1 MQPDTPH
8 LDESTSANP
17 TLSPGPVQDQES
29 LLRIII
35 EPDHIREGRI
45 QPSAVQLRDL
55 TQRGLSVYRR
65 AYANKQAVGT
75 DIEALLTR
83 TTAAGRRRL
92 EGLANFSTEA
102 VRALTVQEQ
111 QVFVVIDTALPENR
125 GPRLNLPGN
134 PTGEPQRGQRTEG
147 APSRT
152 DGKPVNPGPG
162 ISTRVRRS
170 RNPGRTRN
178 HAANQLS
185 PDQGPRRQVPT
196 TASSTAPSPR

>member
-17 TLSPGPVQDQES
+17 ALSPGPVQNQET

-65 AYANKQAVGT
+65 AYANKQAVGA

-111 QVFVVIDTALPENR
+111 QAFVVIDTALPQNR
-125 GPRLNLPGN
+125 AHASIYLATPQVSHSVARELREHLLVLMANLL
-134 PTGEPQRGQRTEG
+134 TLDQAFPQG
-147 APSRT
+147 
-152 DGKPVNPGPG
+152 
-162 ISTRVRRS
+162 
-170 RNPGRTRN
+170 
-178 HAANQLS
+178 
-185 PDQGPRRQVPT
+185 
-196 TASSTAPSPR
+196 